1 MRAPLIA
8 IVLSCA
14 SAAAC
19 AQPANDRGTSIEA
32 CFQLA
37 RAAAATCYD
46 PRIGSVESLDCQK
59 KRATTDECLAHAAQ
73 SAPSKAPT
81 GIGSSKMPSE
91 TIPPELPPS
100 AVSPNES
107 AGIGSPS
114 PPYGA
119 VPSKKPSATGLPDNP
134 TRTILPEL
142 PALAGPIGT
151 RSANESMT
159 GLESCFKAARIAD
172 AICSKLPDDPALRRD
187 CFQKTNSAQLEC
199 LEHVLSEAPA
209 GPATPKTPSE
219 AARSEF
225 SPSAALPGGSSERIS
240 PPRQAGTLETPA
252 EVTSAE
258 KSGSP
263 PKAIVGT
270 NPGEPPSS
278 TEAPTGAI
286 RPGIHPKTADVLARP
301 TGTSWLISE
310 TTSPID
316 YSPLVTALMHSTSR
330 VKAAPSAL
338 VVRCVGERTE
348 LLVRTDGTWTA
359 TRGHELRVDYQV
371 NDQPAVGLQWILS
384 SDGKT
389 ATYKDDPVSFLQ
401 SLPDAARL
409 KINVADRASSSHDAT
424 FQTDGWDVVRNKV
437 ATACK
442 WARTTDKTS
451 SGGR

>member
-8 IVLSCA
+8 IVLSSA

-19 AQPANDRGTSIEA
+19 AQPANERVTSDEA

-37 RAAAATCYD
+37 RAAAQTCYD
-46 PRIGSVESLDCQK
+46 PRIGAVESLDCQK
-59 KRATTDECLAHAAQ
+59 KRATVGECLAHAAR
-73 SAPSKAPT
+73 SAPSETPAVT
-81 GIGSSKMPSE
+81 GSSEMPSG
-91 TIPPELPPS
+91 TIPAELPPS
-100 AVSPNES
+100 AVSPNKS

-114 PPYGA
+114 TPYGA
-119 VPSKKPSATGLPDNP
+119 VPSKKPGATVSPDKP
-134 TRTILPEL
+134 TGTVAPEL
-142 PALAGPIGT
+142 PTAAGPVGA

-187 CFQKTNSAQLEC
+187 CFQKTNSAHLEC
-199 LEHVLSEAPA
+199 LEHVLSETPA
-209 GPATPKTPSE
+209 GPATPKTRSE
-219 AARSEF
+219 ATRSE
-225 SPSAALPGGSSERIS
+225 PPASAALPEGSSVRVS
-240 PPRQAGTLETPA
+240 PPGQTGTLETPA
-252 EVTSAE
+252 EVPSAE
-258 KSGSP
+258 KSNSP
-263 PKAIVGT
+263 RKAIVGT
-270 NPGEPPSS
+270 NPREPPSS

-286 RPGIHPKTADVLARP
+286 RPGIFPKTADVPARP
-301 TGTSWLISE
+301 TGTNWLISE

-316 YSPLVTALMHSTSR
+316 YSPLVTGLMHATSK

-409 KINVADRASSSHDAT
+409 KINVADRASSSHEAT
-424 FQTDGWDVVRNKV
+424 FQTDGLDVVRNKI

-451 SGGR
+451 SGRR